1 MSVFISYAKE
11 DAATAQELYLALDAR
26 GLSPWMD
33 KPPIPHQAK
42 GLIPGEY
49 WRDRLERE
57 IRQARRVILLLSR
70 TSIEKVGYVQREF
83 RTALDVMNSM
93 PQHARFAVPL
103 LIEECEPPNLVVGAI
118 SLADLQWSHLNEH
131 GMDIFVDML
140 SADIAA

>member
-11 DAATAQELYLALDAR
+11 DVATAQDLYLGLDAR

-33 KPPIPHQAK
+33 KPPAPHQAK
-42 GLIPGEY
+42 GLIPGEH

-83 RTALDVMNSM
+83 RLALDVMNSM
-93 PQHARFAVPL
+93 PQNARFAVPL
-103 LIEECEPPNLVVGAI
+103 LIEECEPPNLVVGSI
-118 SLADLQWSHLNEH
+118 SLADLQWSNLNEH
-131 GMDIFVDML
+131 GVEIFLDML